1 MDRQAGYEDRRTG
14 ECADSSVACTVAQ
27 CIGCYWKDEKPKVVK
42 RRLIAGEFIEF
53 PVAKQ
58 VEILKL
64 SDIEQ
69 EYALVHARLRLL
81 QHRPDVAQ
89 LVTSQAHSTPAQTVT
104 QLVAA
109 EMYDTAVSICRLFA
123 LPMTSVFEGLASR
136 CVVHTY
142 FYSHLLLTSILLCFV
157 KI

>member
-1 MDRQAGYEDRRTG
+1 M
-14 ECADSSVACTVAQ
+14 
-27 CIGCYWKDEKPKVVK
+27 K
-42 RRLIAGEFIEF
+42 RRLVAGEFIEF

-136 CVVHTY
+136 CVVCTCTCMY
-142 FYSHLLLTSILLCFV
+142 FCLDSAST
-157 KI
+157 